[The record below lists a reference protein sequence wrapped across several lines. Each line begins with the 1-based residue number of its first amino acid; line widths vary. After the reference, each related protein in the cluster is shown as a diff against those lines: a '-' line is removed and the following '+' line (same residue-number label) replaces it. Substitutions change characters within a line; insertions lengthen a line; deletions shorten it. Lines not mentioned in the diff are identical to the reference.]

1 MGLKILCAGGSK
13 EEKDAVEAAV
23 RAGIGTRPAGES
35 WMVSLVKIGPQWSVT
50 LDGPQKTSPRATFMA
65 PQGGLKAAIS
75 ESMAR
80 HGAPGGALARAASS
94 APSGAAGTAGT
105 AGTSI
110 GTAVARPTGSASRP
124 GERRNSYTCGQCSK
138 GFVVSYEA
146 EANEAEETVPAACP
160 HCWSIL
166 NVKVGLSASVNDDYR
181 VEKV

>member
-23 RAGIGTRPAGES
+23 RAGIGTRPPGES
-35 WMVSLVKIGPQWSVT
+35 WTVSLVKIGPQWSVT
-50 LDGPQKTSPRATFMA
+50 LDGPEKTSPRATFMA
-65 PQGGLKAAIS
+65 PQGGLRAAVS

-80 HGAPGGALARAASS
+80 HGTPGAAPGAAPARSASAAPG
-94 APSGAAGTAGT
+94 PSGT

-110 GTAVARPTGSASRP
+110 GTAVARPTGSTSRP

-146 EANEAEETVPAACP
+146 EANEVEETVPAACP